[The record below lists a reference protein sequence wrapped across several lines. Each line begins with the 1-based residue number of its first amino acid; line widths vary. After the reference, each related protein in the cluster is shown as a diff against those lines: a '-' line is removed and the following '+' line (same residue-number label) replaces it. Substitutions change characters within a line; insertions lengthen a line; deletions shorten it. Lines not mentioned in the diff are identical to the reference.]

1 VPGANDVVK
10 RLVLGRALR
19 SDRQSEQ
26 ELPKHLAL
34 PIFASDPLSSVTYA
48 TQELLVVLTLGGLAY
63 LYLTPYLAACVVVL
77 LTVVVLSYRQL
88 VKAYPTGGGDYEV
101 ASKNLGKGA
110 GGVRV
115 LGHMVGDVAVGPPL
129 DHLELGPR
137 PAARRLARQRSGRLL
152 EPFAGAQHAPQPQDQ
167 EDRNAGQD
175 QKLDDRRVHGV
186 LAAG

>member
-26 ELPKHLAL
+26 ELPKRLAL

-63 LYLTPYLAACVVVL
+63 LYLTPYLAAGVVVL

-110 GGVRV
+110 GRRRR
-115 LGHMVGDVAVGPPL
+115 
-129 DHLELGPR
+129 ER
-137 PAARRLARQRSGRLL
+137 AARRLRPHRRGERLGRRRQHHQRLPGPGRPPGRAGRWASSRSS
-152 EPFAGAQHAPQPQDQ
+152 PP
-167 EDRNAGQD
+167 
-175 QKLDDRRVHGV
+175 
-186 LAAG
+186 